1 MDKYTALIHDEN
13 FSTLTLNVSRYPK
26 SLAYWEKLL
35 NYIVKA
41 SAPIC
46 KSTEPQ
52 LLKLIRCTYSS
63 MLNEFPYLENYY
75 IDFALLE
82 YKLGNVSM
90 SHKIFQRG
98 LQAFNQR
105 SLLLWTSYLKFCNNV
120 VSNQKQLFK
129 KYETAEEYVG
139 LHFFSGEF
147 WDLYLEQISSRCTS
161 SKKYWNVLRK
171 ILEIPLHSFSK
182 FYALWLQR
190 IDDIMDLKQL
200 SQLTSKDELLK
211 KLKIDINYSGRKG
224 PYLQDAKK
232 KLKKITKEMYMV
244 VQYQV
249 LEIYSIFES
258 KIYINYYTSPETLVS
273 SDEIETW
280 IKYLDYTITLQT
292 DSLTHLNFQR
302 ALLPLAHYD
311 LVWIKYS
318 KWLINSKNDLL
329 GAKNV
334 LLMGLKFSLK
344 KTEIIKLLYSVICKL
359 NEYVLLR
366 NLLEKIESSYSDNVE
381 NVDDFEIFWDY
392 LQFKTFCQNSLYS
405 SRYSDS
411 QSNGLLNKELF
422 DKVWKRLSCKE
433 KKSGQEILLNNLVQ
447 FYSKDT
453 VEFVEK
459 NIFQKIIESG
469 WEYYLQNG
477 MFWNCY
483 CRLIYFDTSRSYL
496 DKRQYIVRKIWPQID
511 KKFAQS
517 VLPSLTEFCQS
528 YFPEEMDTLE
538 EMFTEEP

>member
-1 MDKYTALIHDEN
+1 MDKYTALINDKK
-13 FSTLTLNVSRYPK
+13 FSAFTLNVSRYPK

-35 NYIVKA
+35 NCIINA
-41 SAPIC
+41 STPIY

-52 LLKLIRCTYSS
+52 LLELIRYTYSS

-82 YKLGNVSM
+82 YKLGNVST
-90 SHKIFQRG
+90 SHKIFQHG
-98 LQAFNQR
+98 LKAFNQR
-105 SLLLWTSYLKFCNNV
+105 SLLLWISYLKFCNNV

-129 KYETAEEYVG
+129 KYETAEEFIG

-147 WDLYLEQISSRCTS
+147 WDLYLEQIQLRCKA
-161 SKKYWNVLRK
+161 SKRYWSVLRK

-182 FYALWLQR
+182 FYALWLQHL
-190 IDDIMDLKQL
+190 DGIMDLKQL
-200 SQLTSKDELLK
+200 SQLTSEDELLK
-211 KLKIDINYSGRKG
+211 KLKIDIRYSGRKG
-224 PYLQDAKK
+224 PYLQEAKK
-232 KLKKITKEMYMV
+232 KLKKMTKEMYMV

-258 KIYINYYTSPETLVS
+258 KIYTNYYTSPETLVS
-273 SDEIETW
+273 SDELETW
-280 IKYLDYTITLQT
+280 IKYLDYTIKLQT

-311 LVWIKYS
+311 IMWMKYS
-318 KWLINSKNDLL
+318 QWLINAKNDLL

-334 LLMGLKFSLK
+334 LLTGLKFSLK
-344 KTEIIKLLYSVICKL
+344 KTKIIKLLYSIICKL
-359 NEYVLLR
+359 NDYELLR
-366 NLLEKIESSYSDNVE
+366 SLLEKIESSYSGNIE

-392 LQFKTFCQNSLYS
+392 LQFRVFYQNSVSS

-411 QSNGLLNKELF
+411 QSNGILNKELF

-433 KKSGQEILLNNLVQ
+433 EKSGQEILLNNLIQ

-459 NIFQKIIESG
+459 NVFQKIIASG
-469 WEYYLQNG
+469 WDYYLQNST
-477 MFWNCY
+477 FWSCY
-483 CRLIYFDTSRSYL
+483 CRLIYFDASRSYL
-496 DKRQYIVRKIWPQID
+496 DKRQYIVKTIWPQID

-517 VLPSLTEFCQS
+517 VSPSLAEFCQS
-528 YFPEEMDTLE
+528 YFPEELDTLDALFAE
-538 EMFTEEP
+538 EA

>member
-1 MDKYTALIHDEN
+1 MDKYTALINDGK

-26 SLAYWEKLL
+26 SLVYWEKLL
-35 NYIVKA
+35 NHIIHT
-41 SAPIC
+41 STPIC
-46 KSTEPQ
+46 KSIEPQ
-52 LLKLIRCTYSS
+52 LLELIRYTYSS

-82 YKLGNVSM
+82 YRLGNVSR
-90 SHKIFQRG
+90 SHKIFQHG

-105 SLLLWTSYLKFCNNV
+105 SLLLWISYLKFCNDV
-120 VSNQKQLFK
+120 VLNQKQLFK
-129 KYETAEEYVG
+129 KYEMAEEFIG

-147 WDLYLEQISSRCTS
+147 WDLYLEQIQSRCVS
-161 SKKYWNVLRK
+161 SKRYWSVLRK
-171 ILEIPLHSFSK
+171 ILEIPLHSFAK
-182 FYALWLQR
+182 FYALWLHQVN
-190 IDDIMDLKQL
+190 DITDLKQL
-200 SQLTSKDELLK
+200 SQLTSEDELSK
-211 KLKIDINYSGRKG
+211 KLKIDIKYSGRKG
-224 PYLQDAKK
+224 PYLQEAKK
-232 KLKKITKEMYMV
+232 KLKKVTKEMYMV

-258 KIYINYYTSPETLVS
+258 NIYTNYYTSSETLVS

-280 IKYLDYTITLQT
+280 IKYLDYTINFQT

-311 LVWIKYS
+311 IIWIKYCQ
-318 KWLINSKNDLL
+318 WLITVKNDLM

-334 LLMGLKFSLK
+334 LLTGLKFSLK
-344 KTEIIKLLYSVICKL
+344 KTKIINLLYSVLCKL
-359 NEYVLLR
+359 NDYELLR
-366 NLLEKIESSYSDNVE
+366 TLFEKIEFSYSENIE

-392 LQFKTFCQNSLYS
+392 LQFRIFYQNSVSS

-411 QSNGLLNKELF
+411 QLSGLLSKELF
-422 DKVWKRLSCKE
+422 DKVWKRLSFKE
-433 KKSGQEILLNNLVQ
+433 KKTGQEILLNSLIQ

-459 NIFQKIIESG
+459 NVFRKILASN

-477 MFWNCY
+477 MFWSCY
-483 CRLIYFDTSRSYL
+483 CRLVYFDTSRSYL
-496 DKRQYIVRKIWPQID
+496 EKRQYVVKTIWPQID
-511 KKFAQS
+511 KKLAQT

-528 YFPEEMDTLE
+528 YFPEELDTLE
-538 EMFTEEP
+538 EIFAEKA

>member
-1 MDKYTALIHDEN
+1 MDKYTALINDEN
-13 FSTLTLNVSRYPK
+13 FSTLTLSVSRYPK
-26 SLAYWEKLL
+26 SLVYWEKLL

-52 LLKLIRCTYSS
+52 LLELIRYIYSS

-82 YKLGNVSM
+82 YKLGNVSI

-98 LQAFNQR
+98 LQALNQR

-120 VSNQKQLFK
+120 VLNQKQLFK

-147 WDLYLEQISSRCTS
+147 WDLYLEEIRSRCTS
-161 SKKYWNVLRK
+161 SKRYWNVLRK

-182 FYALWLQR
+182 FYALWLQH

-232 KLKKITKEMYMV
+232 KLRKITKEMYMV

-258 KIYINYYTSPETLVS
+258 NIYINYYTSPETLVS

-280 IKYLDYTITLQT
+280 VKYLDYTITLQT

-311 LVWIKYS
+311 IVWIKYC
-318 KWLINSKNDLL
+318 KWLINSKKDLV

-334 LLMGLKFSLK
+334 LLTGLKFSLK
-344 KTEIIKLLYSVICKL
+344 KTEIIKLLCSVICKV
-359 NEYVLLR
+359 NDYVLLR

-422 DKVWKRLSCKE
+422 DKVWKRLSFKE

-459 NIFQKIIESG
+459 NVFQKIIASG
-469 WEYYLQNG
+469 WKYYLQNG

-483 CRLIYFDTSRSYL
+483 CRLIYFDASRSYL
-496 DKRQYIVRKIWPQID
+496 DKRQYIVKKIWPQID
-511 KKFAQS
+511 KKFARS